1 MFDVI
6 SSGFKSAKNRFK
18 GQSELTVENIKPA
31 LRDIRQSLLEADVE
45 FKIVKKFLKNVEEK
59 ALGETVK
66 TTIKHKGEKH
76 KIKPADAFVK
86 ICQEELE
93 ALMGPVDTSINY
105 REKGPS
111 IIMMMGLQG
120 SGKTTTTGKLAKML
134 TEEGKRVLLVAA
146 DIYRPAAIDQL
157 KVIGDTLDL
166 KVFSEANTSPQDIC
180 SHAVNYAIEHKYNLI
195 IFDTAGRLA
204 IDDKL
209 MGELEE
215 IDRRTKPD
223 NKFLVIDSMIGQ
235 DAVHTAKEFNN
246 RLEIDGVILTKLDGD
261 ARGGAALSVKEVTQK
276 PIKFLGMGETFDKLE
291 VFRPEGLASR
301 ILGMGDI
308 VGLVS
313 DFEKVVDDKAE
324 EDAMKMLSGN
334 FDFYDFKKQMGMI
347 GKLGS
352 VKDLMAKMPMGNMQ
366 IPDELDESTFGKTV
380 FMIDSMTHKERL
392 APETINESRMMRI
405 SKGSGRS
412 LKEVKELMMQFNTMK
427 KMMEQFSM
435 GNTGFLKN
443 IPGIKQL
450 MQLKDMKGMLQ
461 GGGLGDMF
469 GGGGMPGMGGM
480 ENMFGDMMG
489 QQQTTQAKKSKK
501 QPRVFKRTNRDKK
514 KKIAAKSRKKNRK
527 KK

>member
-6 SSGFKSAKNRFK
+6 SNGFKSAKNRFK
-18 GQSELTVENIKPA
+18 GQAELTKENIKPA
-31 LRDIRQSLLEADVE
+31 LRDIRQSLLEADVD

-59 ALGETVK
+59 ALGETIKVAV
-66 TTIKHKGEKH
+66 KHKGQKV
-76 KIKPADAFVK
+76 KVKPAEVFVK

-105 REKGPS
+105 RDKGPS

-134 TEEGKRVLLVAA
+134 SEEGKRVLLVAA
-146 DIYRPAAIDQL
+146 DIYRPAAVDQL
-157 KVIGDTLDL
+157 KVIGETLDL
-166 KVFSEANTSPQDIC
+166 KVFSEANTMPPDIC

-366 IPDELDESTFGKTV
+366 IPDELDETTFQKTV
-380 FMIDSMTHKERL
+380 FMIDSMTHKERTN
-392 APETINESRMMRI
+392 PEIINESRMMRI
-405 SKGSGRS
+405 SKGSGRT
-412 LKEVKELMMQFNTMK
+412 LKDIKELMMQFNTMK

-435 GNTGFLKN
+435 GNTGFLNN

-450 MQLKDMKGMLQ
+450 MQLKDMKNMLS

-469 GGGGMPGMGGM
+469 GGGGGMPDMGGM
-480 ENMFGDMMG
+480 ENMFGNMMG
-489 QQQTTQAKKSKK
+489 QPQAQPKKAKK
-501 QPRVFKRTNRDKK
+501 QPRIFKRTDRDKK